1 MDIKNGELFLFA
13 TRKKFGMQEGIK
25 MSELPAQPID
35 ACCRIQY
42 VFGRWYLLLP
52 CQVEGTILH
61 PRPLFSIFAKLYKN
75 IKIEALATNMD
86 VHQLFAFIGKKTREQ
101 KQYQHQCMQDRGGQ
115 VSCGWTSWGIGS
127 RCANSKHSIRKTSV
141 ENLLQTRKN

>member
-42 VFGRWYLLLP
+42 VLEDG
-52 CQVEGTILH
+52 
-61 PRPLFSIFAKLYKN
+61 IFFFHTRSKRRTSVLW
-75 IKIEALATNMD
+75 MD
-86 VHQLFAFIGKKTREQ
+86 ELGHWIPVCDF
-101 KQYQHQCMQDRGGQ
+101 
-115 VSCGWTSWGIGS
+115 
-127 RCANSKHSIRKTSV
+127 SKHSIRKTSV
-141 ENLLQTRKN
+141 ENLLQTRKK